1 MSWNQRRN
9 SDPGRASCPESIPG
23 ESHVLEKIL
32 QMMLPLTLIAMA
44 LFAILL
50 PWDVSI

>member
-1 MSWNQRRN
+1 M
-9 SDPGRASCPESIPG
+9 
-23 ESHVLEKIL
+23 LERVL

-50 PWDVSI
+50 PWDVSF

>member
-1 MSWNQRRN
+1 MFSVQRHVGAR
-9 SDPGRASCPESIPG
+9 GEASCPEAFPVG
-23 ESHVLEKIL
+23 DCMLEKLL

-50 PWDVSI
+50 PWGRTV

>member
-1 MSWNQRRN
+1 M
-9 SDPGRASCPESIPG
+9 
-23 ESHVLEKIL
+23 LERML

>member
-1 MSWNQRRN
+1 M
-9 SDPGRASCPESIPG
+9 
-23 ESHVLEKIL
+23 LEKVL

-50 PWDVSI
+50 PWGGSV

>member
-1 MSWNQRRN
+1 M
-9 SDPGRASCPESIPG
+9 
-23 ESHVLEKIL
+23 LEKVL

-50 PWDVSI
+50 PWDGSV